1 MEGRVSNFK
10 KVLADFESRLPG
22 ADFVA
27 IDTELTGVD
36 LEGEIDSFDDSALSR
51 LDRHCRIAERYTLI
65 QLGLTLVSQ
74 ERNGGR
80 EDVLSFASYNL
91 FAFPYA
97 GNDLI
102 GRDQGFFCQASALQ
116 FNARN
121 NVDFNTWIRDGIPY
135 MSREDERRYKKYYA
149 SIGGIADE
157 KVGLLRLWKALCARQ
172 LPFVV
177 HCPLD
182 LFFLLAA
189 FERRPLPRNDPR
201 AMAQI
206 IRHCTPKVVD
216 TAHLHGALGGFKRL
230 GLTMFAKDA
239 KARHR
244 ELAGNG
250 TVPHLKFRLV
260 SETASRYG
268 SQADRNELAHEA
280 GFDSL
285 MTAQLFAYLRA
296 ISPTQ
301 VREGANRLFL
311 YKSIE
316 YLDLD
321 RAALE
326 GEVGACMFDLSRVT
340 LLVAALDTVDG
351 NDAPRLI
358 TNAGYLCKSIDAQ
371 HVLVVMRASGGAA
384 VRKAA
389 ELAGKVHGVVSW
401 MGFDEW
407 RQGEAAKA
415 KYHNGDRPDPGRST
429 GRPRNGDVDPPELEP
444 PAAEPLTEL
453 SVEASASAPSPSPKE
468 TPQMDPIDRQAP
480 TELPTGDPDP
490 GLGEGLR
497 RSVAGIFR
505 QKPKLL
511 AGAGLLLL
519 WMLARAEVDSAIS
532 RLFRKL
538 FRGRPLLRSA

>member
-1 MEGRVSNFK
+1 MEGRASNLK
-10 KVLADFESRLPG
+10 KVWADFESRLPN

-36 LEGEIDSFDDSALSR
+36 LEGEIDSFDDTAKSR

-65 QLGLTLVSQ
+65 QLGLTLVSH
-74 ERNGGR
+74 ERSGR
-80 EDVLSFASYNL
+80 EEILSFASYNL

-116 FNARN
+116 FNAQH

-135 MSREDERRYKKYYA
+135 MSREDERRFKKYYGSKEGSVA
-149 SIGGIADE
+149 HEE
-157 KVGLLRLWKALCARQ
+157 KVGLLRFWKALCSRQ

-201 AMAQI
+201 AMAQL
-206 IRHCTPKVVD
+206 IRQCTPKVID

-230 GLTMFAKDA
+230 GLTKFAEDA
-239 KARHR
+239 KARYE
-244 ELAGNG
+244 ELASNG
-250 TVPHLKFRLV
+250 SVPQLKFHLAG
-260 SETASRYG
+260 ETASRYD
-268 SQADRNELAHEA
+268 SKNDLAHEA

-285 MTAQLFAYLRA
+285 VTAQLFAYLRT

-326 GEVGACMFDLSRVT
+326 GEVGVCMFDLSRVT
-340 LLVAALDTVDG
+340 LLVAALDRVDG
-351 NDAPRLI
+351 HDAPRLI
-358 TNAGYLCKSIDAQ
+358 SNAGYICKWIDSS

-407 RQGEAAKA
+407 REGEAVKVVKVDKDTAEVEDLPDCVRAQAKLLESESFLEQLVR
-415 KYHNGDRPDPGRST
+415 YGR
-429 GRPRNGDVDPPELEP
+429 L
-444 PAAEPLTEL
+444 L
-453 SVEASASAPSPSPKE
+453 S
-468 TPQMDPIDRQAP
+468 RQ
-480 TELPTGDPDP
+480 
-490 GLGEGLR
+490 
-497 RSVAGIFR
+497 RS
-505 QKPKLL
+505 KLL
-511 AGAGLLLL
+511 AAGTGLLLVSL
-519 WMLARAEVDSAIS
+519 CIRARAELESAFS
-532 RLFRKL
+532 RLL
-538 FRGRPLLRSA
+538 RGLCRRPLHLAGWR